1 MLLLLHKLEED
12 TSRDIEPSISHQN
25 FSILMSSSKAKKL
38 ISSKYNTQILLL
50 IFLLKLC
57 PLQHL
62 EVSSQY

>member
-25 FSILMSSSKAKKL
+25 FSILMSSSNAKKL
-38 ISSKYNTQILLL
+38 ISSKYNAQILLL

-62 EVSSQY
+62 EVSPQY